1 VAYLLHKVVHRDP
14 RRANGADV
22 ALMAV
27 PNNAR
32 LVGEFFPDKKL
43 GEVSVGAAADLILVD
58 YRPFTPLSPGTL
70 PWHIIFGFES
80 SMVTGTIVNGQVLM
94 HNRQLQT
101 LDERAI
107 MAEALAHAPAVWE
120 RYTHNRLDNT
130 L

>member
-1 VAYLLHKVVHRDP
+1 
-14 RRANGADV
+14 
-22 ALMAV
+22 MAV

-58 YRPFTPLSPGTL
+58 YRPFTPLSPGNL

-107 MAEALAHAPAVWE
+107 MAEALAHAPVVWE